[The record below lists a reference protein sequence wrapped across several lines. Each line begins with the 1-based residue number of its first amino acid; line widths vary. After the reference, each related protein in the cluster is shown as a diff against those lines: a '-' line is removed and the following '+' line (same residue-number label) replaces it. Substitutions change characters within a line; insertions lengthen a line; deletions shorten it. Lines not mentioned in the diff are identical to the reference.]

1 MKEPLIAES
10 ARKHGFQDHDILHAF
25 DNPILAEDLDD
36 GFTMLV
42 GPDHSG
48 NLLEVGVVD
57 SVDGPVII
65 HAMTARKRYL
75 R

>member
-10 ARKHGFQDHDILHAF
+10 AHKHGFQDHDILHAF
-25 DNPILAEDLDD
+25 ENPILTEDLDD

-42 GPDHSG
+42 GPDQSG
-48 NLLEVGVVD
+48 NFLEVGVVD
-57 SVDGPVII
+57 SVDGPVIV